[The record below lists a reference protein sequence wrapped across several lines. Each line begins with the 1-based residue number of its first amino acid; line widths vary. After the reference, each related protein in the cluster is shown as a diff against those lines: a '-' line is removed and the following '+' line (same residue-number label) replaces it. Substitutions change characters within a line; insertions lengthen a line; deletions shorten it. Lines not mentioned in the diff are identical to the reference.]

1 MRGLG
6 TFLGQVR
13 PVLARLDVTAEAAF
27 LGNVLDVADRQP
39 DVTRI
44 DSRGEGLGRGP
55 ATDAGKDEGAAEH
68 PRVAGAELVVHQ
80 PPEITNPHKI
90 ESLTDADSRM
100 VAMSNPVEAPGAP
113 VPVEDTL
120 DAALTNVEH
129 QISIFWRRARSV
141 SQQLSRE
148 VHPDMEPAAYGL
160 LTVIRKN
167 APIRLT
173 ELASC
178 IGVGKPSVSRQ
189 IAFLE
194 GLGLVVK
201 EADPLDGRAQTI
213 RLSAEGEE
221 KMHQVQDA
229 RRQVFRERLGEWP
242 VADLEALAVY
252 MAKLNATYER
262 DGFPRDTGSQ

>member
-1 MRGLG
+1 
-6 TFLGQVR
+6 
-13 PVLARLDVTAEAAF
+13 
-27 LGNVLDVADRQP
+27 
-39 DVTRI
+39 
-44 DSRGEGLGRGP
+44 
-55 ATDAGKDEGAAEH
+55 
-68 PRVAGAELVVHQ
+68 
-80 PPEITNPHKI
+80 
-90 ESLTDADSRM
+90 M
-100 VAMSNPVEAPGAP
+100 VAMSNPAEAPEAAP
-113 VPVEDTL
+113 LEDTL

-129 QISIFWRRARSV
+129 QISIFWRRARSI

-167 APIRLT
+167 GPIRLT
-173 ELASC
+173 ELASS

-194 GLGLVVK
+194 SIGLVVK

-213 RLSAEGEE
+213 RLTAEGEE

-242 VADLEALAVY
+242 VEDLEALAGY

-262 DGFPRDTGSQ
+262 DGFPRDGAP